1 MANILIAI
9 NPYKELLSLYS
20 GNTIKQYN
28 GKSLGTMPPHVYAIG
43 KDISFFFGE
52 KEQDKNV
59 GKNFQVGQ
67 TRIVCFFVAKE
78 MNKRFIHSF
87 LLLHSV

>member
-20 GNTIKQYN
+20 GNTIKQYS

-43 KDISFFFGE
+43 KSIRLFFGE

-59 GKNFQVGQ
+59 GKNFYLG
-67 TRIVCFFVAKE
+67 
-78 MNKRFIHSF
+78 
-87 LLLHSV
+87 